1 MVHHPN
7 TIKGLHAKR
16 DSQSAATADLGGKHS
31 GSQPMQDTY
40 AQQERNFMAGF
51 RAIQQ
56 KVHGTAVDKGWWD
69 DRRKLLDAAKEF
81 GGDDLAKF
89 ADKAIT
95 GMVIALEHSELSEG
109 LEGERKDLAS
119 DHIDGFSML
128 EEEYADVI
136 IRIMDHAE
144 DKKLNVAGAIL
155 SKLAFN
161 DTREHKHGGKAF

>member
-1 MVHHPN
+1 MN
-7 TIKGLHAKR
+7 KKAQ
-16 DSQSAATADLGGKHS
+16 SQASADLGGKHS
-31 GSQPMQDTY
+31 PQAMQNTY
-40 AQQERNFMAGF
+40 AQQEWNFMAGF

-69 DRRKLLDAAKEF
+69 DRRKLVNAAFDA
-81 GGDDLAKF
+81 GGEDLAKF

-109 LEGERKDLAS
+109 LEGERKDLVS
-119 DHIDGFSML
+119 DHIEGFSML

-144 DKKLNVAGAIL
+144 DKKLNIAGAIL

-161 DTREHKHGGKAF
+161 DTRSHKHGGKAF